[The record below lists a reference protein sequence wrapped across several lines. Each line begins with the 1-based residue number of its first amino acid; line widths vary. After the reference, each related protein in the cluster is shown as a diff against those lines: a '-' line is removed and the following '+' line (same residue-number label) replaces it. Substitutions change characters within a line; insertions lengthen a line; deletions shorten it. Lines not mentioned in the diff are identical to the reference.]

1 MRILVLDID
10 TLRPDHLGCYGY
22 HRNTSPNID
31 RIAAEG
37 VRFGNYYCSDAPC
50 LPSRTAMM
58 TGRFGI
64 HTGVVNHGG
73 VCADPRSEGVERAF
87 RTEASYSALP
97 LKLVHAGFH
106 TAYIGGFASR
116 HSAPHFY
123 NGFREI
129 HDTGKCGMESA
140 EDVTPTALDWI
151 ERRGNEDHW
160 YLQIN
165 YWDPHTPFRVP
176 EEFGNPFAD
185 KPLPDWC
192 TSERIEKDR
201 QRPGPH
207 SIQDITMYTN
217 EIDRERYPRQPGE
230 VRDMDEMR
238 ELIDGYD
245 CGIRYA
251 DEHVGKLLAALEEQG
266 VLEDTAI
273 IISSDHGENYGE
285 LGIYAEHATADQS
298 TCHIPMIIKWPG
310 AQKGLV
316 DEGLHYNLDL
326 APTLTELL
334 DVEPPESWDGE
345 SYASALMDGADCG
358 RDHLVISQCAHTCQ
372 RSVRWG
378 DYLWMRTWHDF
389 YHLFPEEMLF
399 NLKDDP
405 REEHDLAAEQPGRC
419 DEARGIYE
427 SWQKQ
432 MVSSLPEGAD
442 DPLDI
447 VLKEGGPYHSRNA
460 MKEHHYPKR
469 LEETGRGEFIAE
481 IEKRHPREFDG
492 LPHEFTHDRE

>member
-1 MRILVLDID
+1 MRILYLDID

-31 RIAAEG
+31 RLAAEG
-37 VRFGNYYCSDAPC
+37 VRFENYYCSDAPC
-50 LPSRTAMM
+50 LPSRNAMM

-73 VCADPRSEGVERAF
+73 VCADPRSEGMDRSFQTTA
-87 RTEASYSALP
+87 RQSALP
-97 LKLVHAGFH
+97 LKLRHGGLH
-106 TAYIGGFASR
+106 TAYIGGFAER
-116 HSAPHFY
+116 HSAWQFY
-123 NGFREI
+123 TGFREI
-129 HDTGKCGMESA
+129 HDTGKGGQESA
-140 EDVTPTALDWI
+140 EDVTPFALDWI
-151 ERRGNEDHW
+151 ERRGKEDNW

-176 EEFGNPFAD
+176 EEFGNPFENE
-185 KPLPDWC
+185 PLPEWC
-192 TSERIEKDR
+192 TPELIEEHRKL
-201 QRPGPH
+201 PGPH
-207 SIQDITMYTN
+207 SLQDITMYTN
-217 EIDRERYPRQPGE
+217 EIDRDRYPRQPGE

-251 DEHVGKLLAALEEQG
+251 DDHVGKLLAALEEQG
-266 VLEDTAI
+266 VLDDTVI

-285 LGIYAEHATADQS
+285 LGIYAEHATADQG
-298 TCHIPMIIKWPG
+298 TCRIPMIIRWPG
-310 AQKGLV
+310 KKQGHV
-316 DEGLHYNLDL
+316 DNGLHYNLDL

-334 DVEPPESWDGE
+334 GVDTPEIWDGE
-345 SYASALMDGADCG
+345 SYAAALNDGDDCG

-378 DYLWMRTWHDF
+378 DHLWMRTWHDF

-405 REEHDLAAEQPGRC
+405 RETTNLAETNPERC
-419 DEARGIYE
+419 NEAREIYE
-427 SWQKQ
+427 QWQKK
-432 MVSSLPEGAD
+432 MMSTLPEGTQ

-447 VLKEGGPYHSRNA
+447 VLEEGGPYHSRNA
-460 MKEHHYPKR
+460 MKEHHYPER
-469 LEETGRGEFIAE
+469 LEESGRSEHIAALK
-481 IEKRHPREFDG
+481 KRHPREFG
-492 LPHEFTHDRE
+492 